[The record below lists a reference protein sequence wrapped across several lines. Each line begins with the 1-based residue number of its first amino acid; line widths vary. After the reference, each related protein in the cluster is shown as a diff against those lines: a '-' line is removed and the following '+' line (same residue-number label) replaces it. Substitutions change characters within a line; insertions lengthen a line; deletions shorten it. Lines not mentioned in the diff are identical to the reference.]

1 MIGVQKEVVVIQEI
15 FDKLAEGAAPS
26 AVQVGRLAK
35 LTGAELGDF
44 RARWSTLTLDRRLAI
59 LTVAGQLAEDDVH
72 LDFSAVLKLCLTDS
86 DGGVRAAAIDGLWED
101 EEFRTGDLL
110 AKILR
115 DDPDERARTSA
126 ALGLA
131 RFATRIELGTLYPPT
146 ASRVRTALL
155 DAANDRREQ
164 REVRRRAVESIGVLS
179 APEIADLIDRT
190 YADQDPKFRASA
202 IYAMG
207 RNGDDRWLPLVLKDL
222 DDDIPEIRFEAAR
235 AAGSLES
242 PRAVVPL
249 INLLD
254 DDDFEVRL
262 AAVGA
267 LGSIGGDVA
276 RKALEQ
282 CTRSDELALRSAA
295 TEALGEID
303 LDANPLTTSPFL
315 NDNTLTI

>member
-1 MIGVQKEVVVIQEI
+1 MIQDI
-15 FDKLAEGAAPS
+15 FDKLAEGNSPS

-35 LTGAELGDF
+35 LTEADLGEF
-44 RARWSTLTLDRRLAI
+44 RARWSTFPLERRLAI
-59 LTVAGQLAEDDVH
+59 LTVAAQLAEDDVH
-72 LDFSAVLKLCLTDS
+72 LDFSPVLKQCLTDS

-110 AKILR
+110 AKVLR
-115 DDPDERARTSA
+115 DDPDERARSSA

-131 RFATRIELGTLYPPT
+131 RFATRIELGTLYAPT
-146 ASRVRTALL
+146 AARVRTALL
-155 DAANDRREQ
+155 EAANDRREQ
-164 REVRRRAVESIGVLS
+164 REVRRRAVESVGVLS
-179 APEIADLIDRT
+179 DPEIADLIDRT
-190 YADQDPKFRASA
+190 YADPDPKYKASA

-222 DDDIPEIRFEAAR
+222 DDVTPEIRFESAR

-254 DDDFEVRL
+254 DDDLEVRL

-267 LGSIGGDVA
+267 LGAIGGDVA

-303 LDANPLTTSPFL
+303 LEANPLTTSPFL